1 MYSQLTAEFVEKESL
16 PPSYIE
22 DALEFIVPLSEL
34 IAAQIIATN
43 NCPVIGINGAQG
55 TGKTTLSDLCT
66 KLMEAHEFKIANLSI
81 DDFYLSKSEREQLAT
96 DRHPLLRTRGVPGTH
111 DVSLLL
117 SKIEELKNLKTG
129 ESCDVPRFDKALD
142 DRYGQNDWQ
151 RIDGPVDAIILE
163 GWFVGVSPQKPE
175 DLKHAIN
182 KLEQTEDANGQ
193 WREFVNT
200 KLAGEYQQL
209 FEQLSLLVM
218 LKAPSFEQV
227 YEWRSLQEEKL
238 KKATSMR
245 ATSIMDAEQLN
256 RFIQHYER
264 LTRHC
269 LENLPAQVQV
279 LFELGSD
286 HRIKNVRGL
295 AT

>member
-66 KLMEAHEFKIANLSI
+66 KLMETHEFKIANLSI

-117 SKIEELKNLKTG
+117 SKIEELKNTL
-129 ESCDVPRFDKALD
+129 
-142 DRYGQNDWQ
+142 
-151 RIDGPVDAIILE
+151 
-163 GWFVGVSPQKPE
+163 
-175 DLKHAIN
+175 
-182 KLEQTEDANGQ
+182 
-193 WREFVNT
+193 
-200 KLAGEYQQL
+200 
-209 FEQLSLLVM
+209 
-218 LKAPSFEQV
+218 
-227 YEWRSLQEEKL
+227 
-238 KKATSMR
+238 
-245 ATSIMDAEQLN
+245 
-256 RFIQHYER
+256 
-264 LTRHC
+264 
-269 LENLPAQVQV
+269 
-279 LFELGSD
+279 
-286 HRIKNVRGL
+286 
-295 AT
+295 